1 MRLYKDELRNGCDGT
16 PAGHLND
23 QRRWV
28 GAGWASLL
36 TSSPP
41 PVCDEPKKPWS
52 EVSHETKVCQLW
64 DFHHAQK
71 IDETIPIHNWV
82 NFHHELSSG
91 KKIGIFPLIE
101 FLGKSYQIWL
111 QTRWSNYHPDSQ
123 RNWSWVLMG
132 ASRLGLRPRYIPL
145 GTIVNGEHL
154 VGRNIK
160 WFFSYTQKLLILSYI
175 PSRKSPGTTCLWHN
189 FPGWILQASNRY

>member
-16 PAGHLND
+16 PSGHLND

-28 GAGWASLL
+28 GGGWASLL

-41 PVCDEPKKPWS
+41 SVWWTKETLIRSEPWNQGLSIVGFPP
-52 EVSHETKVCQLW
+52 CAL
-64 DFHHAQK
+64 